1 MIAHIKELGMEN
13 DDQPIGQILNR
24 REALKLLGLGG
35 AALLASCASPTAANT
50 LVPTANPTIG
60 TGVTEVFSATGAA
73 LDCVVR
79 PELTI
84 GPYFVD
90 EQLERS
96 DIRSEPSDN
105 SVREGVPLTLNIN
118 VASVGNDSCTPIE
131 GAQVDIWHCDAQ
143 GIYSGV
149 ADRSSDTTDQ
159 KFLRGYQ
166 VTNANGGVQF
176 MTIYPG
182 WYSGRAVHIHFTIRT
197 TGADNEA
204 YQFTSQFFF
213 DDALTDQVHALEPY
227 ASKGQ
232 RDTRNSNDNIF
243 QGGGDQLLLDL
254 QGDTTSGF
262 SGSMTIGLDL
272 ADIEVGAS
280 DINTGGPGGPPPSP

>member
-1 MIAHIKELGMEN
+1 MDN
-13 DDQPIGQILNR
+13 DDQPIGQLLSR
-24 REALKLLGLGG
+24 RDALKLLGIGS
-35 AALLASCASPTAANT
+35 AAFLAACAAPEGTST
-50 LVPTANPTIG
+50 LVPTVGSTQA
-60 TGVTEVFSATGAA
+60 SATASSA

-90 EQLERS
+90 EQLNRS
-96 DIRSEPSDN
+96 DIRSEPADN
-105 SVREGVPLTLNIN
+105 SVKEGIPLTLNLRI
-118 VASVGNDSCTPIE
+118 ASVGNNSCTPIE

-143 GIYSGV
+143 GQYSGV
-149 ADRSSDTTDQ
+149 SDQGFDTTRQ

-166 VTNANGGVQF
+166 LTDANGAVHFQ
-176 MTIYPG
+176 TIYPG

-197 TGADNEA
+197 KAADGQD

-213 DDALTDQVHALEPY
+213 DDTLTDQVHALEPY

-243 QGGGDQLLLDL
+243 MGGGDQLLLNL
-254 QGDTTSGF
+254 QGDTSNGYT
-262 SGSMTIGLDL
+262 GSIGIGLDL
-272 ADIEVGAS
+272 TDMEVGAADS
-280 DINTGGPGGPPPSP
+280 MGQGGPGGGPPPP